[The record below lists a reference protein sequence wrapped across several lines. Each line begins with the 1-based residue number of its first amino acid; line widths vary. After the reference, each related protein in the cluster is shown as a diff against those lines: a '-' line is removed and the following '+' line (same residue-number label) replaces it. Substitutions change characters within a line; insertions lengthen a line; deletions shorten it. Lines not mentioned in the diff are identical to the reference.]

1 MSIRTALQ
9 TAIYTTLICK
19 RTKHCGQLGFTLHGS
34 RIENNRSY
42 SVTKNG
48 EKFVP
53 IATIVII
60 DILKEMSI
68 QHMNNTSAY
77 RRDEGVLF
85 EVLVY

>member
-1 MSIRTALQ
+1 MSIRLFRH
-9 TAIYTTLICK
+9 LICK
-19 RTKHCGQLGFTLHGS
+19 RTKHCGQLGFTLRGS

-68 QHMNNTSAY
+68 QHMNNTS
-77 RRDEGVLF
+77 RTEEMKEF
-85 EVLVY
+85 SF